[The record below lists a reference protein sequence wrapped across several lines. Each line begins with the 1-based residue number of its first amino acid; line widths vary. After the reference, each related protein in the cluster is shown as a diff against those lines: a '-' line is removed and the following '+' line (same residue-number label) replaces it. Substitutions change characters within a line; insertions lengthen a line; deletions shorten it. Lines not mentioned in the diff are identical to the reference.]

1 MAQRDNTLYNL
12 ITIFFIGLSIIS
24 CLISLLIIGGAVDAG
39 PFEPAT
45 EVPLPTV
52 QTVIPSFTPSLTP
65 PPSETPIATNTP
77 ADTATWTP
85 FPSMTASNTFV
96 PTNTHTPT
104 RTRTFTPSATFTG
117 TPQPT
122 ETATSS
128 NTPTETLT
136 LTPSFT
142 PTFTVTPSPT
152 GPTATPTFTP
162 APFALTV
169 GEGTPLF
176 RDAYLHPGCQW
187 QGFAGQIRGIDSG
200 PLIGYIVQVTTEA
213 GTKLTQVSGTNTN
226 YGPSGWEIQVSS
238 NGQSTGRYRVQVFTA
253 NGATAISPEVSISF
267 SANCQQNLTL
277 LNFVQVAPLPQ

>member
-1 MAQRDNTLYNL
+1 MAQRDNTIYNL
-12 ITIFFIGLSIIS
+12 ITLFFVGLSAIT
-24 CLISLLIIGGAVDAG
+24 CTISLLIIGGAVDAG

-45 EVPLPTV
+45 EVPIPTV

-65 PPSETPIATNTP
+65 PPSNTPVPTNTL

-85 FPSMTASNTFV
+85 FPSATPTDTFV
-96 PTNTHTPT
+96 PTMTRTPT

-117 TPQPT
+117 TPEPS
-122 ETATSS
+122 ETQTPSI
-128 NTPTETLT
+128 TPTETLT
-136 LTPSFT
+136 LTP
-142 PTFTVTPSPT
+142 TFTETASVTPSPT
-152 GPTATPTFTP
+152 GPSLTPTFTP

-187 QGFAGQIRGIDSG
+187 QGFAGQIRGLDST
-200 PLIGYIVQVTTEA
+200 PLIGYIVQVTTEQN
-213 GTKLTQVSGTNTN
+213 TRLTQVSGTNTN
-226 YGPSGWEIQVSS
+226 YGPSGWEIQVGTD
-238 NGQSTGRYRVQVFTA
+238 GQAAGRYRVQVFTP

-267 SANCQQNLTL
+267 GANCQQNLAL